1 MDYKLGL
8 IGHPIGHSL
17 SPWIHAQFLD
27 LAGLDGEYKLY
38 EGDHQ
43 QLPKVLKHLKQEE
56 LDGFNV
62 TVPYK
67 QVIVDFLDEID
78 EDAKVLGAVNTV
90 VSVNGKWKG
99 YSTDGAGYI
108 RSLTEPFPNLLNKNT
123 SVLLLGAGGAA
134 RGIYRALIQ
143 QQIGRVDIANRSANK
158 AEQLIASMR
167 LPDIDSQVLSFQE
180 AEEQLA
186 NYDLIIQT
194 TSVGMKPHIAKQVIS
209 LANLSAD
216 AVVSD
221 IVYQPIMTQLLQDAS
236 ARGAAIHHG
245 HAMLLYQGQLAFEK
259 WTGHTLEINHLVDE
273 LEKKLRGENN

>member
-1 MDYKLGL
+1 MRYKLGL

-17 SPWIHAQFLD
+17 SPWIHKHFLD

-43 QLPKVLKHLKQEE
+43 QLPNVLKYLKQEGI
-56 LDGFNV
+56 DGFNV

-67 QVIVDFLDEID
+67 QMIVDFLDEID
-78 EDAKVLGAVNTV
+78 EDARILGAVNTV
-90 VSVNGKWKG
+90 VLQNGKWKG

-108 RSLTEPFPNLLNKNT
+108 RSLTDPFPNLLNKNT

-143 QQIGRVDIANRSANK
+143 EEIGRVDIANRSVVK

-167 LPDIDSQVLSFQE
+167 FPGVDTQVLTFQE
-180 AEEQLA
+180 AEEYLGH
-186 NYDLIIQT
+186 YDLIIQT
-194 TSVGMKPHIAKQVIS
+194 TSVGMKPHVDQQVLS
-209 LANLSAD
+209 LENLSAD
-216 AVVSD
+216 TVVSD

-236 ARGAAIHHG
+236 DRGASIHHG

-259 WTGHTLEINHLVDE
+259 WTGQSLEIHHLVDE
-273 LEKKLRGENN
+273 LEKKLRGENS